1 MPAKWSN
8 LWNDA
13 PRERRS
19 QNLQASRSVKDVE
32 YQPPL
37 DMSFIRLLNTKVHA
51 CVHVSINGDISNL
64 YASIKL
70 DSLYM

>member
-1 MPAKWSN
+1 MPTKWSN

-19 QNLQASRSVKDVE
+19 QNLKTSQSVKDVE

-37 DMSFIRLLNTKVHA
+37 DMSFIRLLNTKVHTF
-51 CVHVSINGDISNL
+51 VHVSMNGDISNM